1 MRYSMQNLKVCEEYI
16 SPTPRKLQLLYYN
29 SNSLYSNVFFVDS
42 PYASALQ
49 SFLSVTSGQ
58 LQTPEYSSNQR
69 PEEQVYSSAS
79 PSTHE

>member
-1 MRYSMQNLKVCEEYI
+1 MRYSITKRCVRGTSLQHQGNYSYYI
-16 SPTPRKLQLLYYN
+16 ITPILCIHM
-29 SNSLYSNVFFVDS
+29 VFFVDS